1 MQGINLLKKHGVEW
15 NAMAVV
21 NDFNADYPL
30 EFYKFFKEIGSH
42 YIQFAPI
49 VERIMPHQDGRHL
62 ASLTDKEKATEL
74 ADFSVSP
81 EQWGNFLC
89 TLFDEWV
96 KQDVVLTI
104 SSSSTPPCQLGGRT
118 AGRMFYGKDLRTCRC
133 NGIQR

>member
-62 ASLTDKEKATEL
+62 VSLTDKEKATEL

-81 EQWGNFLC
+81 EQWGNCLC
-89 TLFDEWV
+89 TLFEEWV
-96 KQDVVLTI
+96 RQDV
-104 SSSSTPPCQLGGRT
+104 G
-118 AGRMFYGKDLRTCRC
+118 TC
-133 NGIQR
+133 

>member
-62 ASLTDKEKATEL
+62 ASLTDKEKLRNWRTSPL
-74 ADFSVSP
+74 ARNNGETSSV
-81 EQWGNFLC
+81 
-89 TLFDEWV
+89 
-96 KQDVVLTI
+96 
-104 SSSSTPPCQLGGRT
+104 PCS
-118 AGRMFYGKDLRTCRC
+118 M
-133 NGIQR
+133 NG